1 MKKWYNE
8 SYFDRQNWIL
18 ENYDQLNLSN
28 DEALFLLLIELAK
41 KNQKAITYEYL
52 SKKLNQTNSEV
63 DKMIADLVSRHYL
76 KLSANAQGLVFDYD
90 EIFEFDPN
98 RYDISDEKDLYDITS
113 DVFNKPLSL
122 TELQK
127 MNDLLESYGKERFIE
142 ALRIAEAQRKLS
154 MPYLEGILR
163 NEKK

>member
-41 KNQKAITYEYL
+41 KNGQTLTYPYL
-52 SKKLNQTNSEV
+52 SQKLNITNSEV
-63 DKMIADLVSRHYL
+63 DKLIADLVAKHYL
-76 KLSANAQGLVFDYD
+76 KLSANANGLIFDYD

-98 RYDISDEKDLYDITS
+98 RYDISDEKDLYDITA
-113 DVFNKPLSL
+113 DIFNKPLSL

-127 MNDLLESYGKERFIE
+127 MNDLLEKYGKEHFIE
-142 ALRIAEAQRKLS
+142 ALRIAEAKRKLS
-154 MPYLEGILR
+154 MSYIEGILR
-163 NEKK
+163 NDKK

>member
-1 MKKWYNE
+1 MKKWYKE

-154 MPYLEGILR
+154 MPYIEGILR